1 MGKGRLI
8 ILEAGDAS
16 GKATQTRLLEER
28 LRAEGR
34 SARRV
39 EFPD

>member
-1 MGKGRLI
+1 MMGKGTLI

-28 LRAEGR
+28 L
-34 SARRV
+34 
-39 EFPD
+39 